1 MKKYHNGFKKMAPK
15 RAVNAPK
22 YIEKMAR
29 KWMKR

>member
-1 MKKYHNGFKKMAPK
+1 MKNVPQWILKMAPK
-15 RAVNAPK
+15 QMVNAPK